1 MLDGETVVE
10 GVLLEV
16 RRYWLKVRDS
26 SERTAYVNKAFV
38 EAIEVPK

>member
-26 SERTAYVNKAFV
+26 SGGTAYVNKAFV